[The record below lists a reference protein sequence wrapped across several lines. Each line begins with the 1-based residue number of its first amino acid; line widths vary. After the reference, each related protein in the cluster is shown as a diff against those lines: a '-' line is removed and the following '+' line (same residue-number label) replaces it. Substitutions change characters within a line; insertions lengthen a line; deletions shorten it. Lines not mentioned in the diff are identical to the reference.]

1 MGFIINSFN
10 DIKHENYKLV
20 IVGSGS
26 LKNQL
31 KIMAMKYEAKILF
44 MGEINNSLIPEIIN
58 AADVLILTSYFEGS
72 PTVVKEALCSNVPI
86 VSTDV
91 GDVKEV
97 LEMVNGGEII
107 DLTVESLREALEK
120 VFYKEQQ
127 INKEALNLFGLK
139 IMGQK
144 TLLIYNQK

>member
-1 MGFIINSFN
+1 MRN
-10 DIKHENYKLV
+10 
-20 IVGSGS
+20 
-26 LKNQL
+26 
-31 KIMAMKYEAKILF
+31 EAKILF

-58 AADVLILTSYFEGS
+58 AADVLILASYFEGS

-107 DLTVESLREALEK
+107 DLTVESVREALEK
-120 VFYKEQQ
+120 IFYTEQQ

-144 TLLIYNQK
+144 TLLIYSQK